1 MTRHTDALA
10 AFEQNDPLAS
20 LQAKISTFQKKQSKQ
35 ATLKDD
41 KYNWIQ
47 TRRKLKEKEEIITKQ
62 IIQAS
67 SSLLELMQNEMA
79 EHEKENIDPTKPT
92 STCGAIKLIA
102 DVISSIQKS
111 DHSDDDDL
119 TTRIL
124 QLKQLS
130 KDEIDTSLHET
141 DKLCSALSQETT
153 EHRRRVMLLLKED
166 QDGSSQIE
174 LPQSIASAFDSL
186 RTLVGHDEDGG
197 EIDMLEND
205 MRRETEDAHNAYES
219 TLHQIN
225 TQSKN
230 ETQLWDQSSR
240 TVFNKVLAS
249 NSSTSNKLLVKRLSR
264 DLPDKSQQEIKEY
277 LDYHKQKKLNKQK
290 VEAAKQDYKKK
301 RQLIETNGLKEIAR
315 LRKEITAR
323 LKTMEFSIDNEY
335 KQKELQLKL
344 KSMRRNHEES
354 EKEEAERIQKAIA
367 KEEEDDYL
375 IEAKRTQ
382 RLAKAKQS
390 LRRYQIQ
397 QITEQDASSN
407 GLNDNLQR
415 IKQKEVN
422 RTRISYR
429 KEQMLSRQLK
439 EQEKNVQQ
447 VREEE
452 ARLDRLNSLAAS
464 VPYYESIMDKA
475 PDIHKTTKA
484 RENDFYRKP
493 KLQDFQSGNLR
504 SFTTDKV
511 FSDSKFKL
519 ASALH
524 EAGLSNTT
532 YARDVVRAAIPR
544 NEGPI

>member
-10 AFEQNDPLAS
+10 AFEQHDPLAS
-20 LQAKISTFQKKQSKQ
+20 LQSKISTFQKKQSKQ
-35 ATLKDD
+35 AASKDD

-47 TRRKLKEKEEIITKQ
+47 THRKLKEKEEIITKQ

-67 SSLLELMQNEMA
+67 SSFLELMQNELA
-79 EHEKENIDPTKPT
+79 EHEKENIDPTEPT

-166 QDGSSQIE
+166 QDGSSQIG

-290 VEAAKQDYKKK
+290 VEAASQDYKKK
-301 RQLIETNGLKEIAR
+301 CQLIETNGLKEIAR

-344 KSMRRNHEES
+344 KSMRLLHEES
-354 EKEEAERIQKAIA
+354 EKEEAERIKKAIA
-367 KEEEDDYL
+367 KKEEDDYL

-390 LRRYQIQ
+390 LRRYQTQ

-439 EQEKNVQQ
+439 EHEKSVQQ

-493 KLQDFQSGNLR
+493 KLQDFQSGNLK